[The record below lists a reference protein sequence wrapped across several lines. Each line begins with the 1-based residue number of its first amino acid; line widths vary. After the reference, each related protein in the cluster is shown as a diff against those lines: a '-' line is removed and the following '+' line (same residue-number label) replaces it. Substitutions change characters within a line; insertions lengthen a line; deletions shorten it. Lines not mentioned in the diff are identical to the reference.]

1 MLELKNVS
9 LPANRPGE
17 EAWLLHEIS
26 ARFPP
31 GHLCAIV
38 GPSGSGKSTL
48 LKLIAGIRVPDE
60 GTVHWNGRDLE
71 EQDLEPQEI
80 GYVPQFSVAFD
91 QLTVAESVETAVR
104 LRVGGITDADREQQ
118 TTTLLESVGL
128 AEIRERRVRIL
139 SGGQKRRLA
148 LALEMVSSPVLL
160 LCDEVT
166 SGLDPKAEDEVVRLL
181 RALAL

>member
-38 GPSGSGKSTL
+38 GPSGGGKSTL

-60 GTVHWNGRDLE
+60 GSVLWNGRDLE
-71 EQDLEPQEI
+71 EEDLEPQEI

-91 QLTVAESVETAVR
+91 QLSIEESVETALR
-104 LRVGGITDADREQQ
+104 LRVGGMAPEDRRVRTAE
-118 TTTLLESVGL
+118 LLDNVGL
-128 AEIRERRVRIL
+128 GEIGERRVQIL

-148 LALEMVSSPVLL
+148 LALEMVSSP
-160 LCDEVT
+160 
-166 SGLDPKAEDEVVRLL
+166 
-181 RALAL
+181 